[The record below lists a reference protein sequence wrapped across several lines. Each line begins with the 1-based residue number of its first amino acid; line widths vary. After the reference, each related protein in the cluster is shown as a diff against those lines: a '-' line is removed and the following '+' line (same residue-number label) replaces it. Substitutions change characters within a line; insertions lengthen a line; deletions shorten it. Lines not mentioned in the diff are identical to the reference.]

1 MSLGQ
6 HSNIIDFMLINTESS
21 ERNLIIFQIL
31 SFHFG
36 LQTQNGQKA
45 ELSHAEMKDNE
56 QNPEEHHITLITAH
70 TA

>member
-21 ERNLIIFQIL
+21 ERNVIISKIR
-31 SFHFG
+31 SFG
-36 LQTQNGQKA
+36 LLTQNGQKA
-45 ELSHAEMKDNE
+45 ELNHTEMKDNE
-56 QNPEEHHITLITAH
+56 QNQEEHHITLITAH